1 MAGVGKG
8 NIPLE
13 TLAKHFEAYNRSEG
27 KSQQTVLW
35 YSRVLRY
42 FGDYL
47 RGQGLPH
54 TLENLDVGVVRE
66 FILYLQTKKKWEGH
80 PCATSEENL
89 RAISI
94 QTYVRGLK
102 SFFGWLHREGYTAEN
117 VLGNLRVPKAPQKLA
132 DVIRDDEVSRI
143 LACLLTRRPLRGAA
157 ILPS

>member
-1 MAGVGKG
+1 MEKG

-80 PCATSEENL
+80 PCATRRGQPASHKHPDLCPGPEEL
-89 RAISI
+89 FRLAS
-94 QTYVRGLK
+94 QRGLH
-102 SFFGWLHREGYTAEN
+102 GRECPRQSQGAKGSSE
-117 VLGNLRVPKAPQKLA
+117 A
-132 DVIRDDEVSRI
+132 
-143 LACLLTRRPLRGAA
+143 RGCYQG
-157 ILPS
+157 